1 MKKLPAVT
9 PELIVQELDEEFLV
23 FDPTTE
29 KAHCLSGVGALV
41 FKACRDQLSLAELT
55 IRVREAGASDA
66 ETALQES
73 LRQLSEEK
81 LVETQSGTFD
91 RRRFLTAA
99 GTAAAIPLI
108 TSVLAPRPAQA
119 LSCVNCALIGATTVP
134 QDCTDCGKKC
144 PAGAG
149 CTATATCCFEY
160 TLNPGLG
167 AAGSG
172 CIVSEFSGNFRCR
185 VTAPRVFNVSCATAR
200 DATLAG
206 GGVFGT
212 LYYCCSC
219 AGAPAGQ
226 AC

>member
-1 MKKLPAVT
+1 MKKLPTVT
-9 PELIVQELDEEFLV
+9 PQLVIQELDQEFLI
-23 FDPTTE
+23 FDPSTE

-41 FKACRDQLSLAELT
+41 FKACREQLSLAELKLQLKT
-55 IRVREAGASDA
+55 SGVTDE
-66 ETALQES
+66 ETAIEES
-73 LRQLSEEK
+73 LRQLGEEK
-81 LVETQSGTFD
+81 LVASQSGAFN
-91 RRRFLTAA
+91 RRRFLSAA

-108 TSVLAPRPAQA
+108 TSVMAPRPAQA
-119 LSCVNCALIGATTVP
+119 LSCVNCALIAPTTTP

-185 VTAPRVFNVSCATAR
+185 VTAPRVFAVSCAAAR
-200 DATLAG
+200 DATLNG

-219 AGAPAGQ
+219 PGAPAGQ